1 MENIAT
7 APRLVRVR
15 SRGQLTIP
23 QDMREALSLDESTGL
38 NIFRVGKVLI
48 MSPKHFQ
55 RTSLANGVERGKQ
68 VEGSNLQNSMKLRG
82 QTFKI
87 RLNIKR
93 VIHKKVGPALKHSAK
108 GITP

>member
-7 APRLVRVR
+7 APKLVRVR

-48 MSPKHFQ
+48 LSPKRLQ
-55 RTSLANGVERGKQ
+55 RASLAKE
-68 VEGSNLQNSMKLRG
+68 VEGEMKRQRLTLKDLISDLRI
-82 QTFKI
+82 QSEKY
-87 RLNIKR
+87 LAEAY
-93 VIHKKVGPALKHSAK
+93 PED
-108 GITP
+108 

>member
-7 APRLVRVR
+7 APKLVRVR

-48 MSPKHFQ
+48 LSPKRLQ
-55 RTSLANGVERGKQ
+55 RASLAKEVER
-68 VEGSNLQNSMKLRG
+68 EMKRQRLTLKDLISDLRI
-82 QTFKI
+82 QREKY
-87 RLNIKR
+87 LAEAY
-93 VIHKKVGPALKHSAK
+93 PED
-108 GITP
+108 

>member
-7 APRLVRVR
+7 PSKLVKVR

-48 MSPKHFQ
+48 LSPKCFQ
-55 RTSLANGVERGKQ
+55 RASLAK
-68 VEGSNLQNSMKLRG
+68 SIDS
-82 QTFKI
+82 
-87 RLNIKR
+87 
-93 VIHKKVGPALKHSAK
+93 
-108 GITP
+108 

>member
-7 APRLVRVR
+7 APKLVRVR

-48 MSPKHFQ
+48 LSPKRLQ
-55 RTSLANGVERGKQ
+55 RASLAKE
-68 VEGSNLQNSMKLRG
+68 VEGEMKRQRLTLKDLISDLRI
-82 QTFKI
+82 QREKY
-87 RLNIKR
+87 LAEAY
-93 VIHKKVGPALKHSAK
+93 PED
-108 GITP
+108 

>member
-7 APRLVRVR
+7 APKLVRVR

-48 MSPKHFQ
+48 LSPKRLQ
-55 RTSLANGVERGKQ
+55 RTSLAKEVER
-68 VEGSNLQNSMKLRG
+68 EMKRQGLTLKDLISDLRI
-82 QTFKI
+82 QREKY
-87 RLNIKR
+87 LAEAY
-93 VIHKKVGPALKHSAK
+93 PED
-108 GITP
+108 